1 MLSHQSAAWLWGIS
15 GWPPP
20 VPEVVVT
27 RTVRHAREDIRIHS
41 SRTIHEDD
49 MTTREGV
56 PVTAVP
62 RTLLDIAGAARDNVR
77 WALPRAKRH
86 GILDLIAVDSMLKR
100 SRGRRGAARLRMA
113 LDRYRTR
120 AFTRS
125 DLERRFLQLV
135 GEANLPRPSMNL
147 FVSGYELDAYW
158 SNLRFAV
165 ELDTYDH
172 HGDEIS
178 FEEDRLR
185 HEDLKLAGIEMIR
198 VTGQRMDREPGVVT
212 SRLRRLLEQ
221 RHNELALRGSVA
233 DLSRMARQ
241 IGKSSDGGQ

>member
-1 MLSHQSAAWLWGIS
+1 
-15 GWPPP
+15 
-20 VPEVVVT
+20 
-27 RTVRHAREDIRIHS
+27 
-41 SRTIHEDD
+41 
-49 MTTREGV
+49 
-56 PVTAVP
+56 
-62 RTLLDIAGAARDNVR
+62 
-77 WALPRAKRH
+77 
-86 GILDLIAVDSMLKR
+86 
-100 SRGRRGAARLRMA
+100 
-113 LDRYRTR
+113 
-120 AFTRS
+120 
-125 DLERRFLQLV
+125 
-135 GEANLPRPSMNL
+135 MNL